1 MAAKR
6 LFKSLDPDA
15 TPPTG
20 VKFWLKNKGEAEGEL
35 KAHKLMLG
43 IAIHCTNLLQH
54 FLIRRSK
61 PIWTMLGKG
70 AACTQTRLNKQAN
83 NRRTSII
90 YNITGLELNPGQD
103 GA

>member
-20 VKFWLKNKGEAEGEL
+20 VKFRLKNKGEAEGEL

-43 IAIHCTNLLQH
+43 IAIPCTNLLQH
-54 FLIRRSK
+54 FLIRRSTHLTK
-61 PIWTMLGKG
+61 VTAGTWTAGPQARWSPKHRNNG
-70 AACTQTRLNKQAN
+70 AACTLAT
-83 NRRTSII
+83 
-90 YNITGLELNPGQD
+90 
-103 GA
+103 